1 MCWWKILKINQTIFG
16 EDTDKNLRLIVCP
29 PRIWPYPT
37 SLPTHYHIPISH
49 LLLKNTYS
57 PGGNTFGIIQL
68 HNIYPTLP
76 INSNY
81 PKAQLT
87 RQEQTPYNRLRIGHT
102 YLTHS
107 YLLKDE
113 DPPICIPCNSLL
125 TVEHILISCIDFDI
139 IRQNFYTAS
148 NLKDLFH
155 NVHPK
160 RIISFVHAIGLT
172 NKL

>member
-1 MCWWKILKINQTIFG
+1 MSSDCYHCWSVNVIIYTVVCQLVECKIN
-16 EDTDKNLRLIVCP
+16 
-29 PRIWPYPT
+29 
-37 SLPTHYHIPISH
+37 
-49 LLLKNTYS
+49 LLL
-57 PGGNTFGIIQL
+57 
-68 HNIYPTLP
+68 IYPTLP

-87 RQEQTPYNRLRIGHT
+87 RQKQTLYNRLRIGHT

-139 IRQNFYTAS
+139 ICQNFYTAS

-155 NVHPK
+155 NIHPK
-160 RIISFVHAIGLT
+160 CIISFVHAIGFT
-172 NKL
+172 NTL

>member
-1 MCWWKILKINQTIFG
+1 MVYHGTPVW
-16 EDTDKNLRLIVCP
+16 
-29 PRIWPYPT
+29 YT
-37 SLPTHYHIPISH
+37 SN
-49 LLLKNTYS
+49 K
-57 PGGNTFGIIQL
+57 L

-81 PKAQLT
+81 PKAL
-87 RQEQTPYNRLRIGHT
+87 
-102 YLTHS
+102 
-107 YLLKDE
+107 
-113 DPPICIPCNSLL
+113 
-125 TVEHILISCIDFDI
+125 DFDI

-155 NVHPK
+155 NIHPK